1 MEVRRAV
8 SYIIIIKSQW
18 KQIMVTRISRIVF
31 RVLFCIVYTKCKNHS
46 LLRLV
51 VVDS

>member
-18 KQIMVTRISRIVF
+18 KQIMVISRIVF